1 MLWSGKVRLRL
12 SWVVEELWEIL
23 FDKDVFQM
31 RKWGIGMPNLKMV
44 GRRGRGLA
52 VLL

>member
-1 MLWSGKVRLRL
+1 MFWSQKVRFRL

-31 RKWGIGMPNLKMV
+31 RNGG
-44 GRRGRGLA
+44 
-52 VLL
+52 